1 MYLPPAGSDPP
12 LEQETLGLQGV
23 VGAAYVADE
32 AAAAEVELEGGRVEL
47 ETAETVA
54 PNGSLRA

>member
-1 MYLPPAGSDPP
+1 